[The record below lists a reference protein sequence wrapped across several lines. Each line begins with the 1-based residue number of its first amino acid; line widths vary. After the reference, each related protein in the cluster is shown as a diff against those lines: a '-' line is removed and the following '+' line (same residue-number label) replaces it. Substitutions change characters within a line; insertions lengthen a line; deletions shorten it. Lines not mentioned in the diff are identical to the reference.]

1 MLLVCRQPN
10 ELTSPKFC
18 EAFAQ
23 GCGGEVSDTYQ
34 GGDWS
39 GFASPDNW
47 DDVQR
52 AKQDGFDFYYGD
64 HGYFGRRQFYR
75 ITKNDYQHDGN
86 GHSDCSRLSYFGID
100 IKPWHQGDYVI
111 ICPQSEEFMRL
122 HGINRSDWIDDCIN
136 EIRKHTDRKI
146 FIRNKRDLKPLQRVL
161 DRAYCIVTYS
171 SNIAVD
177 AILSGVPAICLGKCA
192 ASKMSVD
199 SISKINDLYRPEN
212 RLEWAGVL
220 ADNQWTLPEIRN
232 GDAWRKLNV

>member
-52 AKQDGFDFYYGD
+52 ARQDGFNFYYGD

-75 ITKNDYQHDGN
+75 ITKNDYQHNGD
-86 GHSDCSRLSYFGID
+86 GHSDCSRLAYFGID
-100 IKPWHQGDYVI
+100 IKPLA
-111 ICPQSEEFMRL
+111 SRRL
-122 HGINRSDWIDDCIN
+122 CYYLSS
-136 EIRKHTDRKI
+136 IRRI
-146 FIRNKRDLKPLQRVL
+146 YALARDKPFRL
-161 DRAYCIVTYS
+161 D
-171 SNIAVD
+171 
-177 AILSGVPAICLGKCA
+177 
-192 ASKMSVD
+192 
-199 SISKINDLYRPEN
+199 
-212 RLEWAGVL
+212 
-220 ADNQWTLPEIRN
+220 
-232 GDAWRKLNV
+232 